1 MEREKRIRERVH
13 RAFCAPREQFST
25 NDEWNDYLEQREDV
39 AFNMVEGIDLEET
52 EARLKKVE
60 QENAHLI
67 AASQA
72 KEVEMK
78 QNVYQG
84 EGTKAEE
91 GTMHEDRTQHGDTM
105 QINDEAS
112 PNKEDVRKQNQLAL
126 LASGWSMELVRKRA
140 MQQAFDTFV
149 LHVGCK

>member
-25 NDEWNDYLEQREDV
+25 NDEVNGTSRNETFLLPFFSFLSREREREREREIGGTKSLLFCLLQWNDYLEQREDV

-72 KEVEMK
+72 KEV
-78 QNVYQG
+78 
-84 EGTKAEE
+84 
-91 GTMHEDRTQHGDTM
+91 
-105 QINDEAS
+105 
-112 PNKEDVRKQNQLAL
+112 
-126 LASGWSMELVRKRA
+126 
-140 MQQAFDTFV
+140 
-149 LHVGCK
+149 